1 MPSQYAS
8 VESAAEA
15 AIRFLCAH
23 KHIEVGNVNY
33 NLKFQVERKFA
44 ASDTYKRLHQFKKWL
59 KQPRRNEKAL
69 CQAYRDLLQRHIIFM
84 ILEVHMQN

>member
-23 KHIEVGNVNY
+23 KHIVGNVNY

-84 ILEVHMQN
+84 IREVQMQN